1 MSFQIKDVVLY
12 NHEGERRKLTLNTGE
27 LNIITGESKTG
38 KTALID
44 IIDYCLASDTC
55 DIPEGVIR
63 DAVEWVGVRLQIVN
77 GEVFVARKIPP
88 TGNNQSSE
96 IYYESGDIIE
106 IPEYPKLNQN
116 TDINTRNGLMSNHV
130 GIGEN
135 LFEPPSGHTRDKIAA
150 NIKHSLFF
158 TFQKQNEISNNR
170 QLFHKQTEQ
179 FIPQRIKDLLPYF
192 LGAVDDD
199 YVNKKTVLNGLNKE
213 LSQLKRQLRDHK
225 SILGD
230 GIGRAQDL
238 LAEAQDFGLYRADI
252 KPGTLQEYI
261 SVLREIQD
269 KPVMFEDEVN
279 AKGDELEALQTE
291 RSKLLYDLRK
301 IKEKIAA
308 TKEFNLDQNDY
319 SQEVNHHLIRL
330 KSIDLFE
337 ENHSDHICPLCNSE
351 IDEND
356 LPKIDDFKDSINELE
371 SQIHTVSE
379 RTPQMQKMARKLN
392 EELEDTKQKLKANRD
407 ALESVRLSNKKI
419 QEISDYNAQRAYI
432 LGRIGLYLESIVYI
446 EDDNTLEEDISHLEK
461 RIDELKSE
469 ISDETVQENLKSI
482 FSVLGWDMSNW
493 AKELRLEH
501 SNYPFRLD
509 LNRLTVIV
517 DTESASIPMSRM
529 GSGENWLGCHIIAHL
544 ALHKWFVHK
553 DRPVPRFLFLDQPS
567 QVYFPEDTS
576 ENFEDKDIEAVKRI
590 YNLILEFIQ
599 DLHPDFQI
607 IITDH
612 ANFNEDWFQ
621 DSVRANWRDGEK
633 LVPEDWIQTL

>member
-12 NHEGERRKLTLNTGE
+12 NHKGEERTLTLIPGE

-44 IIDYCLASDTC
+44 IVDYCLASDTC

-88 TGNNQSSE
+88 AGTNQSSE
-96 IYYESGDIIE
+96 IYYESGEIVE
-106 IPEYPKLNQN
+106 IPEYSKLNQN
-116 TDINTRNGLMSNHV
+116 TDISTRNGLMSNHA

-135 LFEPPSGHTRDKIAA
+135 LFEPPSRHTRDNIAA

-199 YVNKKTVLNGLNKE
+199 YVNKKTVLNSLNKE
-213 LSQLKRQLRDHK
+213 LSQLKRKLRDHK

-230 GIGRAQDL
+230 GIGRAPEL
-238 LAEAQDFGLYRADI
+238 LAEAQDFGLYDVDI
-252 KPGTLQEYI
+252 KPETLQEYL

-279 AKGDELEALQTE
+279 ARGDELESLQKE
-291 RSKLLYDLRK
+291 RTKLLYDLRK
-301 IKEKIAA
+301 IKDKIAA
-308 TKEFNLDQNDY
+308 TDEFNLDQNSY
-319 SQEVNHHLIRL
+319 FQEVNHHLVRL

-337 ENHSDHICPLCNSE
+337 ERQESHICPVCNSE

-356 LPKIDDFKDSINELE
+356 LPNINDFKDSINELE

-379 RTPQMQKMARKLN
+379 RTPQMQKMVRKLN
-392 EELEDTKQKLKANRD
+392 EQLEDIRQKLKNNRD
-407 ALESVRLSNKKI
+407 ALEAVRLSNTKI
-419 QEISDYNAQRAYI
+419 QEISDHNAQRAYI
-432 LGRIGLYLESIVYI
+432 FGRIGLYLESTVYI
-446 EDDNTLEEDISHLEK
+446 EDDSTLEEDIANLEK
-461 RIDELKSE
+461 RIDELKIE
-469 ISDETVQENLKSI
+469 ISDETVQEKLKSI

-493 AKELRLEH
+493 AKELNLEH

-517 DTESASIPMSRM
+517 DTESTSIPMSRM
-529 GSGENWLGCHIIAHL
+529 GSGENWLGCHIIAHM
-544 ALHKWFVHK
+544 AIHKWFVLK
-553 DRPVPRFLFLDQPS
+553 KRPVPKFLFLDQPS
-567 QVYFPEDTS
+567 QVYFPEDTG
-576 ENFEDKDIEAVKRI
+576 ENFEDKDVEAVKRI
-590 YNLILEFIQ
+590 YSLILEFIH
-599 DLHPDFQI
+599 DLHPDFQV

-612 ANFNEDWFQ
+612 ANFNETWFQ
-621 DSVRANWRDGEK
+621 ERVRANWRDGDK
-633 LVPEDWIQTL
+633 LVPEDWL